1 MDIVYRQ
8 QDKLIREPAQ
18 DASSDPKI
26 FNINPI
32 PQLLAKIAK
41 QTHSDT
47 QQLSQSLKYLERLE
61 NISLHIAALYS

>member
-32 PQLLAKIAK
+32 P
-41 QTHSDT
+41 
-47 QQLSQSLKYLERLE
+47 
-61 NISLHIAALYS
+61 